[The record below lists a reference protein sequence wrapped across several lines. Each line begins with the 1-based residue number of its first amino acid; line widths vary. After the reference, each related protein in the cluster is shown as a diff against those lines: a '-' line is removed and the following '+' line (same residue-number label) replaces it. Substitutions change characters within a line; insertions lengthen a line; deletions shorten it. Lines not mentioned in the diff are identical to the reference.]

1 MNATYPT
8 VEEQMK
14 LEQAIG
20 IVPIV
25 SSAGLDGEKK
35 TVQTE
40 SAKWLK
46 EADKII
52 AAYPEKHR
60 DYHAMVLRHAYER
73 GLFETNCAI
82 KSLMAI
88 KELIIKGEYSDERV
102 LELINE
108 GLQ

>member
-8 VEEQMK
+8 VQEQEA
-14 LEQAIG
+14 LEPART
-20 IVPIV
+20 VPRCP
-25 SSAGLDGEKK
+25 
-35 TVQTE
+35 E
-40 SAKWLK
+40 SQRWLK

-60 DYHAMVLRHAYER
+60 EYHAMVLRHTYEN
-73 GLFETNCAI
+73 GLYDANCAI

-102 LELINE
+102 VELINE

>member
-14 LEQAIG
+14 LEQSRS

-25 SSAGLDGEKK
+25 SSAGLDGES
-35 TVQTE
+35 E
-40 SAKWLK
+40 AWRK

-52 AAYPEKHR
+52 AAYPDKHR

-73 GLFETNCAI
+73 GLYDSNQAI
-82 KSLMAI
+82 KCLMAI
-88 KELIIKGEYSDERV
+88 KELIIKGEYSDDRV
-102 LELINE
+102 LELVNE

>member
-1 MNATYPT
+1 MAGLSGLSNMNATYPT
-8 VEEQMK
+8 VEEQEK
-14 LEQAIG
+14 LEPART
-20 IVPIV
+20 VPRCR
-25 SSAGLDGEKK
+25 
-35 TVQTE
+35 E
-40 SAKWLK
+40 SQRWLK

-60 DYHAMVLRHAYER
+60 EYHAMVLRHTYEN
-73 GLFETNCAI
+73 GLYDTNCAI